1 MANWK
6 PGGDSE
12 FRHFL
17 PTLSSRDRQALVLLG
32 TVAFFASFFA
42 LQPVLPTPLPLPP
55 FVAVIDLNHA
65 DEATLIRLPGIGPAL
80 ARRIVAYRNL
90 HGPFSQLEAL
100 QRVKGIGPVLG
111 EGLRPYVSLSLPD

>member
-1 MANWK
+1 
-6 PGGDSE
+6 
-12 FRHFL
+12 L
-17 PTLSSRDRQALVLLG
+17 PTLSSHDLLALVLLG
-32 TVAFFASFFA
+32 VIALAVSLFA
-42 LQPVLPTPLPLPP
+42 LQPALPTPPPLPP

-65 DEATLIRLPGIGPAL
+65 DEATLTRLPGIGPAL

-111 EGLRPYVSLSLPD
+111 AALRPYVRLPD